1 MASGGYRAGAGRP
14 KKPENELSR
23 PRPKNPTV
31 KAESSPIASHTGDL
45 KPLEYALQVMNDPN
59 QCPERRDR
67 FCIALLPYF
76 HSKMGEL
83 GKKDHVNKT
92 AKLASEGGRF
102 KASVTPIF
110 K

>member
-14 KKPENELSR
+14 RKPESDLSR
-23 PRPKNPTV
+23 PRQKKPTT
-31 KAESSPIASHTGDL
+31 KANSAPVSSQTGDL
-45 KPLEYALQVMNDPN
+45 TPLEYALKVMNDAT

-83 GKKDHVNKT
+83 GKKDHANKT
-92 AKLASEGGRF
+92 TKLANESGRF
-102 KASVTPIF
+102 KASVTPLF

>member
-14 KKPENELSR
+14 RKPDNELAR
-23 PRPKNPTV
+23 PRPKKATV
-31 KAESSPIASHTGDL
+31 TAGSAPIASHTGDL
-45 KPLEYALQVMNDPN
+45 TPLEYALKVMNDAT
-59 QCPERRDR
+59 QCVERRDR

-83 GKKDHVNKT
+83 GKKDHAKNT
-92 AKLASEGGRF
+92 AKLASENGRF
-102 KASVTPIF
+102 KASVTPLF

>member
-1 MASGGYRAGAGRP
+1 MARGGYRAGAGRP
-14 KKPENELSR
+14 RKPANELVR
-23 PRPKNPTV
+23 PRSK
-31 KAESSPIASHTGDL
+31 KAAVTASNAPSAPPSGDL
-45 KPLEYALQVMNDPN
+45 TPLEFALSVMNDPT
-59 QCPERRDR
+59 QCADRRDR

-83 GKKDHVNKT
+83 GKKDHANKT

-102 KASVTPIF
+102 KASVTPLF